1 MTRTI
6 SRILVTGTSGQLGAL
21 VIEELLKKI
30 HASHL
35 IAAARDPKAL
45 MAFSR
50 RGVETRLLD
59 YTDQISID
67 AAFQGVE
74 RLLLVSSNAIDQRL
88 VQHRNVIEAAARA
101 GVGLFAYTSL
111 LHADNSSLL
120 LAKDH
125 VQTEALLKGSGI
137 PYVLLRNGWY
147 TENYTDSIGAALVH
161 GAVLGSAGTG
171 RIAAATRADYAAA
184 AAAIL
189 ASDVDQAG
197 RTYELA
203 GDEAFTMPEY
213 AAEIAQQSGKPVI
226 YRDLPEAEYA
236 AILMQV
242 GLPESF
248 AAILAQSDIGAS
260 QGALFDDSHQ
270 LSTLIGRP
278 TTPLREVVAKAL
290 SAVR

>member
-1 MTRTI
+1 M
-6 SRILVTGTSGQLGAL
+6 
-21 VIEELLKKI
+21 LK
-30 HASHL
+30 HAYW
-35 IAAARDPKAL
+35 I
-45 MAFSR
+45 
-50 RGVETRLLD
+50 T
-59 YTDQISID
+59 QISIE

-74 RLLLVSSNAIDQRL
+74 RLLFVSSNVIDQRL

-171 RIAAATRADYAAA
+171 RIAAATRADYA